1 VRQKLFNYIK
11 HKLTMDNQHKQDD
24 QKEMHEHQQE
34 ESLDTAGSEEQQ
46 DKSSDPVQDLENRL
60 AECNDKYL
68 RLAAEFDNFRK
79 RSMKDRLELINTASE
94 DIIKSLLEVLDDV
107 DRAENQMEQS
117 QDISQIKEGISLVF
131 SKFKSILQQ
140 KGLKEMETAGKE
152 FDVEQHEAIAEI
164 PAANE
169 SDSGKIV
176 DVISKGYLLHEKI
189 IRHAKVVVGK

>member
-1 VRQKLFNYIK
+1 MRQKLFNYIK

>member
-1 VRQKLFNYIK
+1 MRQKLFNYIK

-140 KGLKEMETAGKE
+140 KGLKEMETSGKE